1 MYNSSLK
8 ILRLLSPELS
18 HTITINF
25 LKYFK
30 VRQKNIEDPILAQH
44 LMGLDFRNPIGLAAG
59 FDKNAEVMH
68 SMFSFGFGF
77 LEVGTITPQPQSG
90 NSKPRVF
97 RLSED
102 KAIINSL
109 GFNNKGIKKAK
120 KNLMKYQKSYLNN
133 KIVGVNI
140 GKNKNS
146 SEAIDDYLIGLEEL
160 GDLASYI
167 TINISSPNTE
177 GLRDLQLRG
186 KIEKLIKKIIDKRD
200 EIKNINTKPI
210 LIKISPDLNEDQLRD
225 IALISLANKHPRVN
239 ILNPGCGVGGHCIS
253 VDPWFIVNSSNGKA
267 QIIEQARQIND
278 FKPDWVLEK
287 IKNALLQ
294 FEIKHKKKPTVTCMG
309 LSFKPNVGDLRESP
323 ALYIAKKSGRTGQKR
338 LFSIVLSFTCI
349 NKPTFTRICR
359 LYVPLV

>member
-8 ILRLLSPELS
+8 ILRLLPPEIS

-44 LMGLDFRNPIGLAAG
+44 LMGLDFTNPIGLAAG

-90 NSKPRVF
+90 NPKPRVF

-109 GFNNKGIKKAK
+109 GFNNKGIKKVK
-120 KNLMKYQKSYLNN
+120 KNLIKHKKSYLNN

-146 SEAIDDYLIGLEEL
+146 SETIDDYLIGLEEL

-186 KIEKLIKKIIDKRD
+186 NIEKLIKKIIDKRD

-210 LIKISPDLNEDQLRD
+210 LLKISPDLNEDQLRD
-225 IALISLANKHPRVN
+225 IALISLANN
-239 ILNPGCGVGGHCIS
+239 IDGLILTNSTIKRETNLIS
-253 VDPWFIVNSSNGKA
+253 MNKGK
-267 QIIEQARQIND
+267 
-278 FKPDWVLEK
+278 KG
-287 IKNALLQ
+287 
-294 FEIKHKKKPTVTCMG
+294 G
-309 LSFKPNVGDLRESP
+309 LSGKPLYDLS
-323 ALYIAKKSGRTGQKR
+323 LIH
-338 LFSIVLSFTCI
+338 I
-349 NKPTFTRICR
+349 
-359 LYVPLV
+359 

>member
-8 ILRLLSPELS
+8 ILRLLPPELS

-44 LMGLDFRNPIGLAAG
+44 LMGLDFANPIGLAAG
-59 FDKNAEVMH
+59 FDKNAEVMN

-77 LEVGTITPQPQSG
+77 LEVGTITPQPQTG
-90 NSKPRVF
+90 NPKPRVF

-102 KAIINSL
+102 KAVINSL
-109 GFNNKGIKKAK
+109 GFNNKGIKKVK
-120 KNLMKYQKSYLNN
+120 KNLIKHQKSYINT

-160 GDLASYI
+160 GDIASYI
-167 TINISSPNTE
+167 TINISSPNTA

-200 EIKNINTKPI
+200 EIKNINSKPI

-225 IALISLANKHPRVN
+225 IALISLANSIDGLILTNSTIKRESNLISINKEKKGGLSGKPLYDNSN
-239 ILNPGCGVGGHCIS
+239 IILKKMYELTNGQIPLIGVGGIS
-253 VDPWFIVNSSNGKA
+253 SGRDCY
-267 QIIEQARQIND
+267 
-278 FKPDWVLEK
+278 EK
-287 IKNALLQ
+287 IKSGASLVQLYTAL
-294 FEIKHKKKPTVTCMG
+294 VYSG
-309 LSFKPNVGDLRESP
+309 PNLINNMKGDLIDLIKTDGYKNVSEV
-323 ALYIAKKSGRTGQKR
+323 IGKS
-338 LFSIVLSFTCI
+338 V
-349 NKPTFTRICR
+349 
-359 LYVPLV
+359 

>member
-8 ILRLLSPELS
+8 ILRLLPPELS

-30 VRQKNIEDPILAQH
+30 VRQKNIEDSILSQH
-44 LMGLDFRNPIGLAAG
+44 LIGLDFPNPIGLAAG

-77 LEVGTITPQPQSG
+77 LEVGTITPLPQSG

-109 GFNNKGIKKAK
+109 GFNNKGIKKVK
-120 KNLMKYQKSYLNN
+120 KNLIKHQKSYLNN

-186 KIEKLIKKIIDKRD
+186 NIEKLIKKIIDKRD

-225 IALISLANKHPRVN
+225 IALISLANN
-239 ILNPGCGVGGHCIS
+239 IDGLILTNSTIKRESNLIS
-253 VDPWFIVNSSNGKA
+253 
-267 QIIEQARQIND
+267 IN
-278 FKPDWVLEK
+278 KEK
-287 IKNALLQ
+287 KG
-294 FEIKHKKKPTVTCMG
+294 G
-309 LSFKPNVGDLRESP
+309 LSGKP
-323 ALYIAKKSGRTGQKR
+323 LYDNSN
-338 LFSIVLSFTCI
+338 LVLSLI
-349 NKPTFTRICR
+349 
-359 LYVPLV
+359 

>member
-8 ILRLLSPELS
+8 ILRLLPPELS

-30 VRQKNIEDPILAQH
+30 LRQKNIEDSILSQH
-44 LMGLDFRNPIGLAAG
+44 LMGLDFVNPIGLAAG

-77 LEVGTITPQPQSG
+77 LEVGTITPQPQGG

-97 RLSED
+97 RLSHD

-109 GFNNKGIKKAK
+109 GFNNKGIKKVK
-120 KNLMKYQKSYLNN
+120 KNLIKYQKSYLNN

-146 SEAIDDYLIGLEEL
+146 RQAIDDYLIGLEEL

-200 EIKNINTKPI
+200 EIKKINTKPI

-225 IALISLANKHPRVN
+225 IALISLANN
-239 ILNPGCGVGGHCIS
+239 IDGLILTNSTIKRYDNLISINKEKKGGLSGKPLYDDSNLVLKKMYELTNGQIPLIGVGGIS
-253 VDPWFIVNSSNGKA
+253 SGRDCY
-267 QIIEQARQIND
+267 D
-278 FKPDWVLEK
+278 K
-287 IKNALLQ
+287 IKSGASLVQLYTAL
-294 FEIKHKKKPTVTCMG
+294 VYSG
-309 LSFKPNVGDLRESP
+309 PNLINSMKGDLIDLIKTDGYKNVSEV
-323 ALYIAKKSGRTGQKR
+323 IGKS
-338 LFSIVLSFTCI
+338 V
-349 NKPTFTRICR
+349 
-359 LYVPLV
+359 

>member
-8 ILRLLSPELS
+8 ILRLLPPELS
-18 HTITINF
+18 HNITINF

-30 VRQKNIEDPILAQH
+30 VRQKNIEDPILRQH
-44 LMGLDFRNPIGLAAG
+44 LMGLDFINPIGLAAG
-59 FDKNAEVMH
+59 FDKNAEVIH

-109 GFNNKGIKKAK
+109 GFNNKGIKKVK
-120 KNLMKYQKSYLNN
+120 KNLIKHQKSYLNN

-146 SEAIDDYLIGLEEL
+146 TEAIDDYLIGLEEL

-167 TINISSPNTE
+167 TINISSPNTK

-200 EIKNINTKPI
+200 KIKSINTKPI
-210 LIKISPDLNEDQLRD
+210 LVKISPDLNEDQLRD
-225 IALISLANKHPRVN
+225 LALISLANN
-239 ILNPGCGVGGHCIS
+239 IDGLILTNSTVKRDSNLISLNKEKKGGLSGKPLYNNSNLVLKKMYELTNGQIPLIGVGGIS
-253 VDPWFIVNSSNGKA
+253 SGRDCY
-267 QIIEQARQIND
+267 
-278 FKPDWVLEK
+278 EK
-287 IKNALLQ
+287 IKSGASLVQLYTAL
-294 FEIKHKKKPTVTCMG
+294 VYSG
-309 LSFKPNVGDLRESP
+309 PNLINSMKGDLIDLIKTDGYKNVSEV
-323 ALYIAKKSGRTGQKR
+323 IGKS
-338 LFSIVLSFTCI
+338 V
-349 NKPTFTRICR
+349 
-359 LYVPLV
+359 

>member
-1 MYNSSLK
+1 MYNISLK
-8 ILRLLSPELS
+8 ILRLLPPELS

-30 VRQKNIEDPILAQH
+30 VRQKNIEDSILSQH
-44 LMGLDFRNPIGLAAG
+44 LMGLDFINPIGLAAG

-102 KAIINSL
+102 KAIINRL
-109 GFNNKGIKKAK
+109 GFNNKGIKKVK
-120 KNLMKYQKSYLNN
+120 KNLVKYQKSYLNN
-133 KIVGVNI
+133 KIIGVNI

-146 SEAIDDYLIGLEEL
+146 IEATDDYLTGLEEL

-177 GLRDLQLRG
+177 GLRNLQLRG

-200 EIKNINTKPI
+200 EIKKINTKPI

-225 IALISLANKHPRVN
+225 IALISLANN
-239 ILNPGCGVGGHCIS
+239 IDGLILTNSTIKRYDNLISINKEKKGGLSGKPIYDNSNLVLKKMYELTNGQIPLIGVGGIS
-253 VDPWFIVNSSNGKA
+253 SGRDCY
-267 QIIEQARQIND
+267 
-278 FKPDWVLEK
+278 EK
-287 IKNALLQ
+287 IKSGASLVQLYTAL
-294 FEIKHKKKPTVTCMG
+294 VYSG
-309 LSFKPNVGDLRESP
+309 PNLINSMKGDLIDLIKTDGYKNISEVTG
-323 ALYIAKKSGRTGQKR
+323 KS
-338 LFSIVLSFTCI
+338 V
-349 NKPTFTRICR
+349 
-359 LYVPLV
+359 

>member
-8 ILRLLSPELS
+8 ILRLLPPELS

-25 LKYFK
+25 IKYFR
-30 VRQKNIEDPILAQH
+30 VRQKSIEDSILAQH
-44 LMGLDFRNPIGLAAG
+44 LMGLDFANPIGLAAG

-109 GFNNKGIKKAK
+109 GFNNKGIKKVK
-120 KNLMKYQKSYLNN
+120 KNLIKHQKSYLNN

-210 LIKISPDLNEDQLRD
+210 LIKISPELNEDQLRD
-225 IALISLANKHPRVN
+225 IALISLANN
-239 ILNPGCGVGGHCIS
+239 IDGLILTNTTTNRPKDLISKNKIYKGGLSGKPLFENSNHILRKMYHMTNGQIKLIGVGGI
-253 VDPWFIVNSSNGKA
+253 SNGS
-267 QIIEQARQIND
+267 D
-278 FKPDWVLEK
+278 CYEK
-287 IKNALLQ
+287 IKSGASLVQLYTALVYSGPNLINSMKSDLIDL
-294 FEIKHKKKPTVTCMG
+294 IKTDGYK
-309 LSFKPNVGDLRESP
+309 NVSDVIG
-323 ALYIAKKSGRTGQKR
+323 KS
-338 LFSIVLSFTCI
+338 V
-349 NKPTFTRICR
+349 
-359 LYVPLV
+359 

>member
-8 ILRLLSPELS
+8 ILRLLPPELS

-25 LKYFK
+25 LKYFLI
-30 VRQKNIEDPILAQH
+30 RQKNIEDPILAQH
-44 LMGLDFRNPIGLAAG
+44 LMGLDFPNPIGLAAG
-59 FDKNAEVMH
+59 FDKNAEVMN

-77 LEVGTITPQPQSG
+77 LEVGTITPQPQIG

-97 RLSED
+97 RLIED

-109 GFNNKGIKKAK
+109 GFNNKGIKKVK
-120 KNLMKYQKSYLNN
+120 KNLIKHQKSYLNN

-146 SEAIDDYLIGLEEL
+146 NEAIDDYLIGLEEL

-186 KIEKLIKKIIDKRD
+186 KIEKLIKKIIAKRD
-200 EIKNINTKPI
+200 EIKKINTKPI

-225 IALISLANKHPRVN
+225 IALISLANN
-239 ILNPGCGVGGHCIS
+239 IDGLILTNSTINRDNNLISKNKEKIGGLSGKPLYDNSNLVLKKMYELTNGQIPLIGVGGIS
-253 VDPWFIVNSSNGKA
+253 SGRDCY
-267 QIIEQARQIND
+267 
-278 FKPDWVLEK
+278 EK
-287 IKNALLQ
+287 IKSGASLVQLYTALVYSGPNLIND
-294 FEIKHKKKPTVTCMG
+294 IKSDLIDLIKTDGYK
-309 LSFKPNVGDLRESP
+309 NVSEVIG
-323 ALYIAKKSGRTGQKR
+323 KSA
-338 LFSIVLSFTCI
+338 
-349 NKPTFTRICR
+349 
-359 LYVPLV
+359 